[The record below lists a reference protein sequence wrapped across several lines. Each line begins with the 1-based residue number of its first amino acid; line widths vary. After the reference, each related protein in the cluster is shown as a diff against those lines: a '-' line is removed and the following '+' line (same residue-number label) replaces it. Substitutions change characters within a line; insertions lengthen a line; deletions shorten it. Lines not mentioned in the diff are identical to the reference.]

1 MTEEKLERIY
11 RIARVAIFFIPVLV
25 VVIGSYLVLFPI
37 DSYSFYPDDQKLSKF
52 EIEKSP
58 DTNQL
63 LFGVFPLRT
72 YRYIDLSM
80 AFKKSEKANCQNAAP
95 VVTLAKTYQAFLYP
109 SADVVADEDQL
120 RSLLFEDNKTEFPN
134 GSLLHL
140 KPTNEVFLIT
150 HGKKI
155 LFPGPEILQSFGY
168 SFDNLTDVD
177 QSDIDQ
183 FPNADQRVYLWT
195 MPHPDGTIFQSFPSH
210 TLFLV
215 SDGKKYPIASKD
227 LLDKVWPE
235 NYAIPVSDP
244 TSVNTLKCETL
255 NTAKGI
261 SCQFDGSTLSGIG
274 GYYLFSVN
282 FPANCTID
290 NVHPAVSKI
299 SFSSEKSIATIK
311 DSLKTIVASALNRY
325 FYKQ

>member
-1 MTEEKLERIY
+1 MTEEKLEKIY
-11 RIARVAIFFIPVLV
+11 RKFRVVIFFIPVF
-25 VVIGSYLVLFPI
+25 VIIIGAYLVLFPI
-37 DSYSFYPDDQKLSKF
+37 DSYSFYPDNSKLSKF
-52 EIEKSP
+52 EISKSS
-58 DTNQL
+58 DTNSL
-63 LFGVFPLRT
+63 SFGVFPLRT
-72 YRYIDLSM
+72 YRYINLSM
-80 AFKKSEKANCQNAAP
+80 NFKKSEKANCNNGAP
-95 VVTLAKTYQAFLYP
+95 AVTLAKTYQAFLYP
-109 SADVVADEDQL
+109 TADTITTEEQL
-120 RSLLFEDNKTEFPN
+120 HDLLFENNKTKFPN

-155 LFPGPEILQSFGY
+155 LFPGPEILQAFGY
-168 SFDNLTDVD
+168 SFDNMIDVE

-183 FPNADQRVYLWT
+183 FSNANQRVYLWT

-210 TLFLV
+210 TFFLV

-244 TSVNTLKCETL
+244 SPENTLKCEVK
-255 NTAKGI
+255 NISKGI

-282 FPANCTID
+282 FPANCAVD
-290 NVHPAVSKI
+290 NVHPAASKI
-299 SFSSEKSIATIK
+299 IFSSEKSIATIK
-311 DSLKTIVASALNRY
+311 DSLKNIAASVLNRY